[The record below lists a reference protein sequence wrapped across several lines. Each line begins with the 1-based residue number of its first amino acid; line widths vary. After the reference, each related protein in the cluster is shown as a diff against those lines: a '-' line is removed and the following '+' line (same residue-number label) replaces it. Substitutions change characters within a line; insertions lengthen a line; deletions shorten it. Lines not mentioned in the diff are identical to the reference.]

1 MAVNYIVSL
10 GCMGVNV
17 GYYLFA
23 YSLIRLQ
30 ASSNLFILGW
40 WLYVFARSLIFI
52 GKDLQGEVGLGSA
65 LLQKDV
71 YRVGNMTVA
80 IPTADKHSYLRHWLS
95 STIQYCHFPVW

>member
-40 WLYVFARSLIFI
+40 WLYVFAGVLSIYREGFTGYLKENRSGWGQPSYKTMF
-52 GKDLQGEVGLGSA
+52 
-65 LLQKDV
+65 
-71 YRVGNMTVA
+71 TVLV
-80 IPTADKHSYLRHWLS
+80 I
-95 STIQYCHFPVW
+95 